1 VIRLH
6 SPAGSK
12 LMVRAVFLIR
22 LILSA
27 ATSRRLTH
35 FEVSPQITPSRG
47 DEYREL
53 RPSPWSVKAGTTEDM
68 IKNSET
74 QMKHKQKAVLGA
86 SGGAIAAPGS
96 ANFT

>member
-1 VIRLH
+1 MLFPGALLDSCQKVD
-6 SPAGSK
+6 
-12 LMVRAVFLIR
+12 
-22 LILSA
+22 
-27 ATSRRLTH
+27 
-35 FEVSPQITPSRG
+35 

-74 QMKHKQKAVLGA
+74 QMMHKQKAVLGA